1 MSEQEWDDLMGAGSY
16 AEAKAAEICCVA
28 KDIAARELG
37 STSRRLFF
45 SAMHPM
51 HVEYIGIYRHM
62 ADATGGSLVA

>member
-1 MSEQEWDDLMGAGSY
+1 VSEQEWDDLMGAGSY

-45 SAMHPM
+45 FS
-51 HVEYIGIYRHM
+51 
-62 ADATGGSLVA
+62 DASDAC